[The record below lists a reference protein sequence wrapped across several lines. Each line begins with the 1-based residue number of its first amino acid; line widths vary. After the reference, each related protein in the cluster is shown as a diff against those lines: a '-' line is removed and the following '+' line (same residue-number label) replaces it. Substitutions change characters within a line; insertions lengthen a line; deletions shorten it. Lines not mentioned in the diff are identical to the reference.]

1 MYRSSTRD
9 SVSQYGRPLKWDVNL
24 MGNDREQCHQPCD
37 ERHYDGDDPI
47 QVLLWFRQAMARMNE
62 QLIHFTPNDEFGTF
76 TGELEQIERYQE
88 QIENYLLE
96 ECFGTLATYE
106 RQTNNVILEH
116 MPDDIQFLPKTDGIT
131 ISGIPLWMIG
141 HKSVKK
147 LPPIYHRDR
156 PMIRKIP
163 MWQAM
168 IGHLKS
174 SYLRTVLQE
183 DNVLLTKPAGYA
195 HVVFDFHT
203 NQLQVRDLDH
213 YDVAPI
219 INACVSNGLLISDHP
234 SRLSFTMIWNE
245 VSEPPRLDLHVR
257 YLDCPLSLPLDL
269 KSF

>member
-1 MYRSSTRD
+1 
-9 SVSQYGRPLKWDVNL
+9 
-24 MGNDREQCHQPCD
+24 MGNDRNQCHQPCD

-76 TGELEQIERYQE
+76 TGELEQIEWYQE

-116 MPDDIQFLPKTDGIT
+116 MPDDIQFLPKTDGTT

-219 INACVSNGLLISDHP
+219 INALVSNGLLVSDHP

-245 VSEPPRLDLHVR
+245 VSEPSRLDLHIR
-257 YLDCPLSLPLDL
+257 YLDCPLSLPLDFDVL
-269 KSF
+269 LGLDLQKSSKSKG